1 MYEKHTGLSKG
12 MILGTKVP
20 IWTNKY
26 VLTIRAS
33 WKAVQTWFTAARRF
47 RLMADLIYF

>member
-1 MYEKHTGLSKG
+1 MYEKHAGLSKG

-33 WKAVQTWFTAARRF
+33 WKAVRTWFIATRRF